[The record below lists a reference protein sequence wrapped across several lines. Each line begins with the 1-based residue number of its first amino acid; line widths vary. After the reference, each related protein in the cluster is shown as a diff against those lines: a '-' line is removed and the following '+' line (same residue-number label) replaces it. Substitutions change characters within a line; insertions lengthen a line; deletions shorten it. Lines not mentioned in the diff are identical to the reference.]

1 MENHTILTHYGPWHN
16 SGWLA
21 KGVNA
26 PSHRAQ
32 SSRVGAKGGKGGKRE
47 DILGGR
53 KQQLKPFRLHQH
65 RLRRKGGGRF
75 YLQAGVEKGVW
86 KEEGGICGE
95 WGAEA
100 ESKASQNNNGGS
112 DSAAASSA
120 ADDRLSFVCLQ
131 INWVGWSVVRW
142 STQSHK
148 QSFYFLLPQNLSKQ
162 W

>member
-32 SSRVGAKGGKGGKRE
+32 CSGVGAKGEQEGGYF
-47 DILGGR
+47 GR
-53 KQQLKPFRLHQH
+53 QEATIETIQVAPTP
-65 RLRRKGGGRF
+65 
-75 YLQAGVEKGVW
+75 VT
-86 KEEGGICGE
+86 EEGRGSILFAGRCWKRGLKGRRGVCGE

-120 ADDRLSFVCLQ
+120 ADNRLSFVCLQ

-142 STQSHK
+142 STQSHE
-148 QSFYFLLPQNLSKQ
+148 QSFYFLSPQNLSKQ